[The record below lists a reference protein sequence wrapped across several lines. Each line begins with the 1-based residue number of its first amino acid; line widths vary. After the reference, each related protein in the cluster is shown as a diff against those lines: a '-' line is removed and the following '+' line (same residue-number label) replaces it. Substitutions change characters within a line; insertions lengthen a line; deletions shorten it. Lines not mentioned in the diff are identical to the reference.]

1 MEIILNSQ
9 ILDKD
14 GNALGPVTN
23 LVVSQSSRQETHL
36 IFYCKKDNAEHLVPL
51 EHVLEA
57 TPDGV
62 KLKLGPQEIERLPFY
77 MPEEYKEIDLF
88 EVDPE
93 LRAYKGKVLT
103 FLPAAERNI
112 GRRKFMVMASGAIV
126 AIIAAAMTF
135 PMVKFL
141 IYPMYQGF
149 VNIWVKIGN
158 LTSLAAENTPQ
169 LLKFVKVSKQAY
181 MTDTVEKSLW
191 VIKGTKEFLEMIYS
205 DENNRVFKSE
215 GKIFWENKIENQ
227 LVVYSGKC
235 PHLGCP
241 YRWDEPSKTFRCPC
255 HNSVFKLNGEVVSGP
270 APRRLDVLPVKT
282 EGDEIEVIDAEYR
295 AGIKSKERI
304 A

>member
-1 MEIILNSQ
+1 MEIVLNSQ
-9 ILDKD
+9 ILDKT

-36 IFYCKKDNAEHLVPL
+36 IFYCKKDKAEHLVSL
-51 EHVLEA
+51 EHVEEA

-62 KLKLGPQEIERLPFY
+62 RLKLGPEEIERLPFY
-77 MPEEYKEIDLF
+77 VPEEYKEIDLF

-103 FLPAAERNI
+103 FLPASERDI
-112 GRRKFMVMASGAIV
+112 GRRKFMVVASGGIM
-126 AIIAAAMTF
+126 AIIAAAMAF

-149 VNIWVKIGN
+149 INVWVKIG
-158 LTSLAAENTPQ
+158 SLASVVTENTPQ
-169 LLKFVKVSKQAY
+169 LMKFVKVSKQAY
-181 MTDTVEKSLW
+181 MTDTVDKSLW
-191 VIKGTKEFLEMIYS
+191 VIKGSREFLEMIYA
-205 DENNRVFKSE
+205 DEHNRVFQNE
-215 GKIFWENKIENQ
+215 GKIFWENKQENQ

-235 PHLGCP
+235 THLGCP
-241 YRWDEPSKTFRCPC
+241 FRWDEATKTFHCPC

-270 APRRLDVLPVKT
+270 APRRLDVLPVKL
-282 EGDEIEVIDAEYR
+282 EGDEILVIDAEYR
-295 AGIKSKERI
+295 AGMKAKERI